1 MPYLSH
7 ESPAGPAGCSFVSYE
22 DQESIRAK
30 GALVRELGL
39 GGAMVWTTAQGHV
52 GSAPA
57 GARDPLLRA
66 AWAAVVD
73 PEGQPDG

>member
-1 MPYLSH
+1 
-7 ESPAGPAGCSFVSYE
+7 
-22 DQESIRAK
+22 
-30 GALVRELGL
+30 
-39 GGAMVWTTAQGHV
+39 MVWTTAQGHV